1 MRITGSKVLWGFQLS
16 IAYAKNG
23 DFQKQCLGSLLG
35 FIFSKKLLLQSDGS
49 GRNSRRDRGQQTI
62 FFSCKSSDCAYLQ
75 IIKTALW
82 TIPIMKAKE
91 NSAQQKW
98 DGLPTTNK
106 TPLEKKYIYIYLGN
120 SGRIFVEN
128 SQFIKFHPAQLLNW
142 ARWEQAVCT
151 DRRLERQNVPAWLFT
166 PVCFMVIWWHF
177 PWVKQ
182 PCHFKGFSSSGTVLC
197 SYSSVGTRYEVQAG
211 CYVLLPVAV
220 CTESST
226 YRLMH

>member
-91 NSAQQKW
+91 NSSQQKW
-98 DGLPTTNK
+98 DGLLTTKK
-106 TPLEKKYIYIYLGN
+106 TPLENIYIYIFRKFWPNICWKLTVYKISPRSVVKLSEMGASSLHRQT
-120 SGRIFVEN
+120 SGE
-128 SQFIKFHPAQLLNW
+128 A
-142 ARWEQAVCT
+142 E
-151 DRRLERQNVPAWLFT
+151 
-166 PVCFMVIWWHF
+166 
-177 PWVKQ
+177 
-182 PCHFKGFSSSGTVLC
+182 C
-197 SYSSVGTRYEVQAG
+197 SCLAIHTSVFYGDMMT
-211 CYVLLPVAV
+211 LSL
-220 CTESST
+220 S
-226 YRLMH
+226 